1 MFETFEMFWNDS
13 EIAVLC
19 ENGENAM
26 SIPLVSRRVQVLKR
40 ISKLRLT
47 KKKTKQKSFQ
57 QKHCIALTRV

>member
-13 EIAVLC
+13 EIVILC

-26 SIPLVSRRVQVLKR
+26 SIPLVSGRVQVLER

-47 KKKTKQKSFQ
+47 KKKQKKKFTKKN
-57 QKHCIALTRV
+57 ALR